1 MRVPWIQ
8 SDDTPL
14 PPAEQALGAD
24 SEAPGLVAVGG
35 RLTPWRLREAYGKGL
50 FPWFS
55 EGQPVLWW
63 SPDPRMVLRPE
74 AFKVSRSLRKTL
86 RHFIADPNCQI
97 RVDADL
103 PGVVRACARSP
114 RRGQDGTWIVP
125 EMVMAYDDWHRLG
138 GVHSVEAWVGGERV
152 AGLYG
157 VSLGR
162 MFFGESMYTTRADGS
177 KIALAALVC
186 LCREHGIAMI
196 DCQQVTAHLASLGAR
211 PLPRSDFLA
220 HLEQAVALPA
230 PRDWSYHGRYWAHL
244 LQDDPA
250 VHEGTP

>member
-1 MRVPWIQ
+1 MQIPWIQ

-14 PPAEQALGAD
+14 PDARSALGPGSD
-24 SEAPGLVAVGG
+24 APGLVAIGG
-35 RLTPWRLREAYGKGL
+35 RLTPWRLREAYSKGL

-55 EGQPVLWW
+55 DGQPVLWW
-63 SPDPRMVLRPE
+63 SPDPRMVLRPRE
-74 AFKVSRSLRKTL
+74 FKLSRSLRKAL
-86 RHFIADPNCQI
+86 RRFASSPGHEI

-103 PGVVRACARSP
+103 PGVVRACAHAP

-138 GVHSVEAWVGGERV
+138 AVHSVETWVDGRRV

-157 VSLGR
+157 VNLGR
-162 MFFGESMYTTRADGS
+162 MFFGESMYTSVPDGS

-186 LCREHGIAMI
+186 LCLELGIELI
-196 DCQQVTAHLASLGAR
+196 DCQQVTSHLASMGAR
-211 PLPRSDFLA
+211 PVPRAEFLT
-220 HLEQAVALPA
+220 HLERAVAQPS
-230 PRDWSYHGRYWAHL
+230 PSDWSYHERHWAHL

-250 VHEGTP
+250 TRKGTP